1 MIEKIAKKIETYVN
15 SILAKDE
22 INHKDYHVLSNE
34 YARLLLIREKE
45 DTNKRCQESAERMQK
60 IAEMMAAGGPHMPV

>member
-1 MIEKIAKKIETYVN
+1 MIEKIEQKINEYIN

-22 INHKDYHVLSNE
+22 IDQGDYQVLSNE
-34 YARLLLIREKE
+34 YARLLLIQEKE

-60 IAEMMAAGGPHMPV
+60 IVEMMANGGPYLPV